1 MKVLICAGDVLQV
14 GEIRDAICEI
24 LEDKFATDVMPLN
37 YDSENSTFAVETKK
51 GSRNEIR
58 VYILPDQ
65 EPFEFSQRLE
75 RLARRL
81 ADRLSLDRNQIT
93 VCSKFPG

>member
-1 MKVLICAGDVLQV
+1 MKMLICAGDVLQV

-24 LEDKFATDVMPLN
+24 LEEKFATDVMPLN
-37 YDSENSTFAVETKK
+37 YDSENATFAAETKK
-51 GSRNEIR
+51 GSRDEMR

-65 EPFEFSQRLE
+65 EPFEYSQRLE
-75 RLARRL
+75 RLARRV
-81 ADRLSLDRNQIT
+81 ADKLSLARNQIT